1 MIRFALVC
9 DRGHGF
15 ESWFRDNAAYADQAG
30 AGLVTCPHCGS
41 AKVEK
46 SIMAP
51 HVARSDKERHAGP
64 VAPPATPAAPADGAG
79 TAMTMLDPA
88 DLAMRA
94 LLRQF
99 RRHVEAHA
107 DNVGG
112 RFAEEAVL
120 MHHGDIEQRPIY
132 GSASPED
139 ARMLIEEGIDVMPL
153 PTAPDDRN

>member
-1 MIRFALVC
+1 MIRFALRC
-9 DRGHGF
+9 DQGHGF
-15 ESWFRDNAAYADQAG
+15 ESWFRDNAAFADQAS

-41 AKVEK
+41 ARVEK

-51 HVARSDKERHAGP
+51 HVARSDKDR
-64 VAPPATPAAPADGAG
+64 PALPALPAAAPAGGDGV
-79 TAMTMLDPA
+79 AMTMLDPA
-88 DLAMRA
+88 DMALRA

-107 DNVGG
+107 DNVGS

-120 MHHGDIEQRPIY
+120 MHHGEIEQRPIY
-132 GSASPED
+132 GSASVED

-153 PTAPDDRN
+153 PLAPDDRN

>member
-9 DRGHGF
+9 DHGHGF

-94 LLRQF
+94 LLREF
-99 RRHVEAHA
+99 RRHVRIGRPLRRRRGRIRRPTPPRLPHRQRTHRDHA
-107 DNVGG
+107 ENC
-112 RFAEEAVL
+112 
-120 MHHGDIEQRPIY
+120 RPE
-132 GSASPED
+132 PP
-139 ARMLIEEGIDVMPL
+139 ARRATL
-153 PTAPDDRN
+153 PP